1 MLDMIVK
8 FTNTFAQSK
17 VQWRADVTIPKLKA
31 FFAMCIFMGIV
42 KLPDTYNYSR
52 IKHVFHISA
61 FREVMPRS
69 RWLKIYRNLHVCDE
83 DDLRIFSPSQT
94 TIWIA
99 DTPLF
104 YSMLAKVLY
113 FSLTFSLTVL
123 HTKLQHLGHLRFV
136 RPVFFYLC
144 LAPMR
149 TDKIFTFWTS
159 GVQFRFEG
167 VPRVPGEK
175 DLYYYTWLESW

>member
-17 VQWRADVTIPKLKA
+17 VQWWADVTIPEMKA

-52 IKHVFHISA
+52 IKHFFHISA

-69 RWLKIYRNLHVCDE
+69 RWLQIYKNLHVCDE
-83 DDLRIFSPSQT
+83 DDLLIFSPSQT

-99 DTPLF
+99 ETPLF

-136 RPVFFYLC
+136 RPVFFIC
-144 LAPMR
+144 
-149 TDKIFTFWTS
+149 
-159 GVQFRFEG
+159 V
-167 VPRVPGEK
+167 
-175 DLYYYTWLESW
+175 